1 MLLPLHLQSWL
12 YTISVSRH
20 KTMGIQCF
28 YFFISRH
35 GYIPFLFLPIK
46 PWVYSAFISS
56 FAAMVIYSVVVIHYK
71 VSISS
76 NEIIVMQWF
85 SLFTCGCIVSS
96 QARVDWECLYHTAS
110 QLLVTMCD
118 FLKTLPWLS
127 QQQYFKHYFQPRH
140 NLLQLCSC
148 SF

>member
-76 NEIIVMQWF
+76 NEIIVMQ
-85 SLFTCGCIVSS
+85 
-96 QARVDWECLYHTAS
+96 
-110 QLLVTMCD
+110 
-118 FLKTLPWLS
+118 
-127 QQQYFKHYFQPRH
+127 
-140 NLLQLCSC
+140 
-148 SF
+148 